1 MNDLKV
7 IILAAGRGS
16 RLSPLTDDKPK
27 CMVKLFGKS
36 LLEWQIEK
44 FREVGIKDISVVTG
58 YKKELIVIE
67 GIKIYYNKNFEK
79 TNMIETLFCA
89 KKEINE
95 RVIVSYGD
103 IIFQNSVVEK
113 LIESKE
119 DFSVVVDK
127 EWKKYWSIRFNNPL
141 DDAESLILDS
151 ENYIQNIGQKTTNLD
166 EIQGQYIGLM
176 MFKGKST
183 EIIKNFYDKMKKLS
197 KVNENPLNSDLA
209 FELSYMTD
217 FLQGLVNEKYRI
229 KAILIKNGWL
239 ELDSMHDYEIYN
251 KLYEEGNLSNFL
263 NIKSDENKRDL
274 KDEV

>member
-1 MNDLKV
+1 MKV
-7 IILAAGRGS
+7 IILAAGRGT

-44 FREVGIKDISVVTG
+44 FRKFGIKDISVVTG
-58 YKKELIVIE
+58 YKKELISMD

-95 RVIVSYGD
+95 TVIVSYGD
-103 IIFQNSVVEK
+103 IIFEDSVVQK
-113 LIESKE
+113 LIESNE
-119 DFSVVVDK
+119 DFSIIVDK
-127 EWKKYWSIRFNNPL
+127 EWKKYWDMRFDNPL

-151 ENYIQNIGQKTTNLD
+151 ENNIKNIGQKTTTLH

-176 MFKGKST
+176 MFKGNST
-183 EIIKNFYDKMKKLS
+183 KIIKKFYEKMKKLS
-197 KVNENPLNSDLA
+197 KIDKNPLNSNLS

-217 FLQGLVNEKYRI
+217 FLQGLVNEKYKL

-239 ELDSMHDYEIYN
+239 ELDSIQDYEIYN
-251 KLYEEGNLSNFL
+251 KLYHEGKISNFL
-263 NIKSDENKRDL
+263 NIENNK
-274 KDEV
+274 K

>member
-1 MNDLKV
+1 MKV
-7 IILAAGRGS
+7 IILAAGRGT

-44 FREVGIKDISVVTG
+44 FRKFGIKDISVVTG
-58 YKKELIVIE
+58 YKKELISMD

-95 RVIVSYGD
+95 TVIVSYGD
-103 IIFQNSVVEK
+103 IIFEDSVVQK
-113 LIESKE
+113 LIESNE
-119 DFSVVVDK
+119 DFSIIVDK
-127 EWKKYWSIRFNNPL
+127 EWKKYWDMRFDNPL

-151 ENYIQNIGQKTTNLD
+151 ENNIKNIGQKTTTLH

-176 MFKGKST
+176 MFKGNST
-183 EIIKNFYDKMKKLS
+183 KIIKKFYEKMKKLS
-197 KVNENPLNSDLA
+197 KIDKNPLNSNLS

-217 FLQGLVNEKYRI
+217 FLQGLIDEKYKL

-239 ELDSMHDYEIYN
+239 ELDSIQDYEIYN
-251 KLYEEGNLSNFL
+251 KLYHEGKISNFL
-263 NIKSDENKRDL
+263 NIENNK
-274 KDEV
+274 K

>member
-1 MNDLKV
+1 MGMKV

-16 RLSPLTDDKPK
+16 RLTPLTDDKPK
-27 CMVKLFGKS
+27 CLVKLFGKS

-44 FREVGIKDISVVTG
+44 FKKFGINDISVVTG
-58 YKKELIVIE
+58 YKKELISMD

-89 KKEINE
+89 KKEIDE
-95 RVIVSYGD
+95 TVIVSYGD
-103 IIFQNSVVEK
+103 IIFQDDVVQK

-119 DFSVVVDK
+119 DFSVVIDE
-127 EWKKYWSIRFNNPL
+127 EWKKYWDIRFDNPL

-151 ENYIQNIGQKTTNLD
+151 ENNIKNIGQKTTTLD

-176 MFKGKST
+176 MFKGNST
-183 EIIKNFYDKMKKLS
+183 DIIKNFYEKMKKIS
-197 KVNENPLNSDLA
+197 KIDINPLNSNLP

-217 FLQGLVNEKYRI
+217 FLQGLINEKYKL

-239 ELDSMHDYEIYN
+239 ELDSMQDYEIYN
-251 KLYEEGNLSNFL
+251 KLYQKGKISNFL
-263 NIKSDENKRDL
+263 NIENTENEMDL
-274 KDEV
+274 K

>member
-1 MNDLKV
+1 MKV

-16 RLSPLTDDKPK
+16 RLTPLTDNKPK
-27 CMVKLFGKS
+27 CLVKLFGKS
-36 LLEWQIEK
+36 LLEWQIETFRK
-44 FREVGIKDISVVTG
+44 FGINDISVVTG
-58 YKKELIVIE
+58 YKKELISFD
-67 GIKIYYNKNFEK
+67 GIKIYHNKNFEK

>member
-1 MNDLKV
+1 MGMKV

-16 RLSPLTDDKPK
+16 RLTPLTDNKPK
-27 CMVKLFGKS
+27 CLVKLFGKS

-44 FREVGIKDISVVTG
+44 FRKFGINDISVVTG
-58 YKKELIVIE
+58 YKKELISFD
-67 GIKIYYNKNFEK
+67 GIKIYHNKNFEK

-95 RVIVSYGD
+95 TVIISYGD
-103 IIFQNSVVEK
+103 IIFEDDVLQK

-119 DFSVVVDK
+119 DFSVIIDK
-127 EWKKYWSIRFNNPL
+127 EWKKYWDVRFDNPL

-151 ENYIQNIGQKTTNLD
+151 KNNIKNIGQKTTTLD

-176 MFKGKST
+176 MFKGDST
-183 EIIKNFYDKMKKLS
+183 EIIKKFYEKMKKIS
-197 KVNENPLNSDLA
+197 EIDKNPLNSNLP

-217 FLQGLVNEKYRI
+217 FLQGLINEKCKL

-239 ELDSMHDYEIYN
+239 ELDSMQDYTIYN
-251 KLYEEGNLSNFL
+251 KLYQEGKISNFL
-263 NIKSDENKRDL
+263 NIKSTEDKMDL
-274 KDEV
+274 K

>member
-1 MNDLKV
+1 MEMKV

-16 RLSPLTDDKPK
+16 RLTPLTDDKPK
-27 CMVKLFGKS
+27 CLVKLFGKS

-44 FREVGIKDISVVTG
+44 FRKFGINDISVVTG
-58 YKKELIVIE
+58 YKKELISFD
-67 GIKIYYNKNFEK
+67 GIKIYHNKNFEK

-95 RVIVSYGD
+95 MVIVSYGD
-103 IIFQNSVVEK
+103 IIFQDDVIQK

-119 DFSVVVDK
+119 DFSIIVDK
-127 EWKKYWSIRFNNPL
+127 EWKKYWDIRFDNPL

-151 ENYIQNIGQKTTNLD
+151 ENNIKNIGQKTTTLD

-176 MFKGKST
+176 MFKGNST
-183 EIIKNFYDKMKKLS
+183 EIIKNFYEKMKKLS
-197 KVNENPLNSDLA
+197 TIDKNPLNSNLP

-217 FLQGLVNEKYRI
+217 FLQGLINEKYKL

-239 ELDSMHDYEIYN
+239 ELDSMQDYKIYN
-251 KLYEEGNLSNFL
+251 KLYQEGKISNFL
-263 NIKSDENKRDL
+263 NIKNTKNKMNL
-274 KDEV
+274 K

>member
-1 MNDLKV
+1 MKV

-16 RLSPLTDDKPK
+16 RLKPLTDDKPK

-44 FREVGIKDISVVTG
+44 FRKIGIKDISVVTG
-58 YKKELIVIE
+58 YKKELISMD
-67 GIKIYYNKNFEK
+67 GIKIYHNKNFEK

-89 KKEINE
+89 KKEIDE
-95 RVIVSYGD
+95 TVIVSYGD
-103 IIFQNSVVEK
+103 IIFQDDVVQK

-119 DFSVVVDK
+119 DFSVVIDK
-127 EWKKYWSIRFNNPL
+127 EWKKYWDIRFDNPL

-151 ENYIQNIGQKTTNLD
+151 ENNIKNIGQKTTTLD

-176 MFKGKST
+176 MFKGNST
-183 EIIKNFYDKMKKLS
+183 DIIKNFYEKMKKIS
-197 KVNENPLNSDLA
+197 KIDINPLNSNLP

-217 FLQGLVNEKYRI
+217 FLQGLINEKYKL

-239 ELDSMHDYEIYN
+239 ELDSMQDYENYN
-251 KLYEEGNLSNFL
+251 KLYQKGKISNFL
-263 NIKSDENKRDL
+263 NIENTENEMDL
-274 KDEV
+274 K

>member
-1 MNDLKV
+1 MGMKV

-16 RLSPLTDDKPK
+16 RLTPLTDDKPK
-27 CMVKLFGKS
+27 CLVKLFGKS

-44 FREVGIKDISVVTG
+44 FKKFGINDISVVTG
-58 YKKELIVIE
+58 YKKELISFD
-67 GIKIYYNKNFEK
+67 GIKIYHNKNFEK

-95 RVIVSYGD
+95 TVIVSYGD
-103 IIFQNSVVEK
+103 IIFEDSVVKK

-141 DDAESLILDS
+141 DDVESLILDS
-151 ENYIQNIGQKTTNLD
+151 ENNIKNIGQKTTTLD

-176 MFKGKST
+176 MFKGNST
-183 EIIKNFYDKMKKLS
+183 DIIKNFYEKMKKIS
-197 KVNENPLNSDLA
+197 KIDINPLNSNLP

-217 FLQGLVNEKYRI
+217 FLQGLINEKYKL

-239 ELDSMHDYEIYN
+239 ELDSMQDYEIYN
-251 KLYEEGNLSNFL
+251 KLYQKGKISNFL
-263 NIKSDENKRDL
+263 NIENTENKMDW
-274 KDEV
+274 K

>member
-1 MNDLKV
+1 LKV

-16 RLSPLTDDKPK
+16 RLSPLTDNKPK

-36 LLEWQIEK
+36 LLKWQIEK

-58 YKKELIVIE
+58 YKKELIIMD
-67 GIKIYYNKNFEK
+67 GIKIYHNENFEK

-95 RVIVSYGD
+95 KVIVSYGD

-119 DFSVVVDK
+119 DFSVVIDK
-127 EWKKYWSIRFNNPL
+127 EWRKYWSIRFDNPL

-151 ENYIQNIGQKTTNLD
+151 ENYIKNIGQKTTNLD

-183 EIIKNFYDKMKKLS
+183 EIIKKFYDKMKKLS
-197 KVNENPLNSDLA
+197 KINENPLNSNLT
-209 FELSYMTD
+209 FQLSYMTD
-217 FLQGLVNEKYRI
+217 FLQGLVNEKYKL
-229 KAILIKNGWL
+229 KAILIENGWL
-239 ELDSMHDYEIYN
+239 ELDSMYDYEIYN
-251 KLYEEGNLSNFL
+251 KLYEEGNISNFI
-263 NIKSDENKRDL
+263 NINNNERDL
-274 KDEV
+274 KKYDEV